1 MCIEVWMCDWQR
13 PDLLQVVEGV
23 RRFVF
28 VLVDGLLYGWMDVH
42 EHMGTRLTDTRFSQS
57 LHVV

>member
-1 MCIEVWMCDWQR
+1 MCDWQR
-13 PDLLQVVEGV
+13 PDVLQVVEAV